1 MWVGWV
7 LGRVCR
13 GVWGVSGGGL
23 WGEKVSLAPLYYPD
37 TLVNP
42 DTCLGLDSKS
52 QDNLLPKGVHTLLGP
67 TPQKKKRDKRNLAS
81 NDNRRSASSND

>member
-1 MWVGWV
+1 MGRVV

-37 TLVNP
+37 TLVNL
-42 DTCLGLDSKS
+42 DTCLGVWQEIVICWQEVL
-52 QDNLLPKGVHTLLGP
+52 
-67 TPQKKKRDKRNLAS
+67 
-81 NDNRRSASSND
+81 